1 MSIDSSL
8 KKAGSLAGHRN
19 VLTRTERIAKLKAT
33 KDTDFS
39 KKPVIG
45 LPKVANR
52 ASKR

>member
-8 KKAGSLAGHRN
+8 KKSGGLTGHRN
-19 VLTRTERIAKLKAT
+19 VLTRTERIENLKET
-33 KDTDFS
+33 KDVDFS

-45 LPKVANR
+45 LPKVGNR

>member
-8 KKAGSLAGHRN
+8 KKAGGLTGHRN
-19 VLTRTERIAKLKAT
+19 VLTRTERVEKLKAT

-45 LPKVANR
+45 LPKVGNR
-52 ASKR
+52 TGKR